1 MTQNDSGSN
10 ELQRGIKGWQVTFIG
25 LGGVIGSCYFLGIG
39 VCIRTMGPAVLLGFG
54 IVSFIIYAVMVAY
67 AELLV
72 NVPRTGSFISYTKEF
87 LGPQW
92 SIGMGWAFWCNWV
105 AFVPSECIALAS
117 TVKYMTGSDSPVLY
131 AGVAIG
137 ALATVTIIN
146 IAAVSLFSKIEGILG
161 ITKVSVIILFIIIA
175 LGIWLGLWGNEGG
188 FLGASVNFGGMQGL
202 ADELFPKGSL
212 IVFTQMTLILVTC
225 EGTELIGLAA
235 AEAEDPEHS
244 VPKACKS
251 VIWRVLGL
259 YLLPIVLI
267 LLVYPWG
274 NAHDDVPI
282 FADICNGYG
291 LPICG
296 FIMSAAVFVAAFSCS
311 NTGFYGSVRGM
322 YGLATEGLAPKFLTK
337 VTENGNP
344 RNCVWL
350 TMTCMWVIMI
360 LGLVS
365 QLTGAL
371 ETLYAS
377 LLSLAGFTGTMCWIG
392 ICLSQ
397 VMMRRKLK
405 QRGYDPKTCLKAKVN
420 DKLAWLPL
428 VAALVQIVV
437 LIMLVFED
445 QLVFAIAA
453 ACTVV
458 PMIVRYINVKRGT
471 ARDIVMTNGK
481 EKSFDELFPPLNDNV
496 PKEHKVIQG
505 IKLAEEMAVDKIKSM
520 ENQLDDDV
528 ITP

>member
-1 MTQNDSGSN
+1 MTQSSSGGN

-39 VCIRTMGPAVLLGFG
+39 VCVRTMGPAVLLGFA
-54 IVSFIIYAVMVAY
+54 IVSFVIYAVMVAY

-131 AGVAIG
+131 VSVAVG
-137 ALATVTIIN
+137 ALAVVTIIN
-146 IAAVSLFSKIEGILG
+146 IAAVSLFSRVEGILG
-161 ITKVSVIILFIIIA
+161 ITKVSVIILFIVVAI
-175 LGIWLGLWGNEGG
+175 GIWLGLWGNENAFIGT
-188 FLGASVNFGGMQGL
+188 SVNFGGAASLM
-202 ADELFPKGSL
+202 DELFPKGSL

-235 AEAEDPEHS
+235 AEAQDPEHS

-259 YLLPIVLI
+259 YLVPIILI

-282 FADICNGYG
+282 FADICNSYG
-291 LPICG
+291 LPIMG

-311 NTGFYGSVRGM
+311 NSGFYGSVRGM

-337 VTENGNP
+337 VTKTGNP

-397 VMMRRKLK
+397 VVMRRRLK

-420 DKLAWLPL
+420 DKVAWLPL
-428 VAALVQIVV
+428 VAAIVQIVV
-437 LIMLVFED
+437 LVMLVLED
-445 QLVFAIAA
+445 QLVFGIAA
-453 ACTVV
+453 GCTIV
-458 PMIVRYINVKRGT
+458 PMIIRYIKVKRGK
-471 ARDIVMTNGK
+471 ARDVVKANDK
-481 EKSFDELFPPLNDNV
+481 EKSFDELFPPLTEE
-496 PKEHKVIQG
+496 EHKER
-505 IKLAEEMAVDKIKSM
+505 AAAYAV
-520 ENQLDDDV
+520 EAARE
-528 ITP
+528 